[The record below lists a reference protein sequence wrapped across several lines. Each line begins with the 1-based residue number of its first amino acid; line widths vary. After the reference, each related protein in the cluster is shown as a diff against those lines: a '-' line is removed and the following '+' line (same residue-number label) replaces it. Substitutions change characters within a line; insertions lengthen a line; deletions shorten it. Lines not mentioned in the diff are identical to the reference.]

1 MHLDISPLYKLVIG
15 LPPINGYRPTK
26 ILGRKLP
33 TYWKQPNDYNLW
45 PVKFLTIMTIFLF

>member
-45 PVKFLTIMTIFLF
+45 PVKLLTIMTIFLF